1 MSAPLPSTP
10 PRPPKDD
17 APDPGRAR
25 TGRILLWQSVAL
37 LGMVLS
43 LSLVL
48 PWKLAALVL
57 GLVALVLGVRV
68 WLTSRGERRAG
79 LPRAVAAGGMAL
91 ALFGTTTAALPLL
104 AWDATVELERC
115 TSSALT
121 VRAQQACADAFTRA
135 VEERTGVPQLRP

>member
-10 PRPPKDD
+10 PRPPQDD

-57 GLVALVLGVRV
+57 GLVALVLGV
-68 WLTSRGERRAG
+68 WLLDEPLTTGLLVGFPLVLLGSVLATWQRRTRPLTTPPG
-79 LPRAVAAGGMAL
+79 DGRLAV
-91 ALFGTTTAALPLL
+91 
-104 AWDATVELERC
+104 
-115 TSSALT
+115 
-121 VRAQQACADAFTRA
+121 
-135 VEERTGVPQLRP
+135 

>member
-1 MSAPLPSTP
+1 MAVSDFNPAVP
-10 PRPPKDD
+10 PPVPAVLADVDPTD
-17 APDPGRAR
+17 AQAIVAAAIRQFGRK
-25 TGRILLWQSVAL
+25 
-37 LGMVLS
+37 LGIS
-43 LSLVL
+43 CSF
-48 PWKLAALVL
+48 
-57 GLVALVLGVRV
+57 GG
-68 WLTSRGERRAG
+68 
-79 LPRAVAAGGMAL
+79 AGGMAL